1 MTMIRGKD
9 KMKPLA
15 QRVAGMWTFARWI
28 GALAIVLG
36 IVPACQREEKRLAI
50 GSKNFTEQVILA
62 EIVAQ
67 HLEARTSLP
76 VERRVNLGGT
86 LICHQALRA
95 GEIDLYVEYTGTALT
110 AILDQEPA
118 SGPDQVYRR
127 VADAYREQ
135 FDLEWTEALG
145 FNNTFAIVVRGE
157 DARRLGLKTISDSA
171 PHAPGWRAGFG
182 YEFIERPDGFAGL
195 AKTYGLA
202 FGQPPRTMELG
213 LIYRALIEKQVDF
226 VAGNSTD
233 GALSALDLTMLEDDR
248 HYFPPYEAAPVVH
261 RATLERHPKV
271 REALREL
278 GGKISEEEMQGMN
291 GAVDGEG
298 RDVKQVAS
306 EFLAAK
312 GLGGR
317 GVGER

>member
-1 MTMIRGKD
+1 MTGGAM
-9 KMKPLA
+9 A
-15 QRVAGMWTFARWI
+15 QRVAFLWVAVVWV
-28 GALAIVLG
+28 AVLAAVLAM
-36 IVPACQREEKRLAI
+36 VPACQRQDKRLVI

-67 HLEARTSLP
+67 HLEVRTHLP
-76 VERRVNLGGT
+76 VQRRVNLGGT

-110 AILDQEPA
+110 AILDQEP
-118 SGPDQVYRR
+118 SGDRALVYRR
-127 VADAYREQ
+127 VAGAYREQ
-135 FDLEWTEALG
+135 FDLEWTEPLG

-157 DARRLGLKTISDSA
+157 DARRLGLKTISDAA

-195 AKTYGLA
+195 AKTYGLE

-213 LIYRALIEKQVDF
+213 LLYRALIEKQVDF

-233 GALSALDLTMLEDDR
+233 GALAALDLTMLEDDR
-248 HYFPPYEAAPVVH
+248 HYFPPYEAAPVVR
-261 RATLERHPKV
+261 RATIERHPEA

-278 GGKISEEEMQGMN
+278 GGKISEEEMQQMN

-298 RDVKQVAS
+298 RDPKQVAG

-312 GLGGR
+312 GLGGPR
-317 GVGER
+317 